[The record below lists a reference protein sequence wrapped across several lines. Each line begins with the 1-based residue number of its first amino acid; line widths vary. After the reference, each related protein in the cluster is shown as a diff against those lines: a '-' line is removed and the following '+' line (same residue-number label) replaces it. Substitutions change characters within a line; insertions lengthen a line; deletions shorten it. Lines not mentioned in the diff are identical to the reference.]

1 MKMELELQ
9 LSKKYTQL
17 FVDSDKPPTES
28 LMCFGCDHG
37 DGWFFIIEAMCHLI
51 DQHIKNDG
59 WDQKASYKFVQIKEK
74 FGGLRV
80 YDYGADDYIRGV
92 IDMAESLSYR
102 VCELCGDQGSKY
114 HSGMW
119 VKTLCETHAEENGYE
134 KYSCEE
140 EP

>member
-1 MKMELELQ
+1 MNTDLEKN
-9 LSKKYTQL
+9 LSEKYPQL
-17 FVDSDKPPTES
+17 FSDSNKPPTES

-51 DQHIKNDG
+51 DQYIKNGD
-59 WDQKASYKFVQIKEK
+59 WKHEYPYKFVQIKEK

-80 YDYGADDYIRGV
+80 YDHGADDYIRGV

-102 VCELCGDQGSKY
+102 VCELCGSSGSKF
-114 HSGMW
+114 HFGMW
-119 VKTLCETHAEENGYE
+119 VKTLCGACAAQNGYE
-134 KYSCEE
+134 KYRPGD